1 MTVSRELECDFIGK
15 AVVPQVGAHANAN
28 TVRAAEL
35 LVAHPELAAASIHT
49 AAILGDSAR
58 VRAYIAADPAAATSR
73 GGPYDWDPL
82 THLAFSNFLT
92 RDAQAPDGVAD
103 FVGAARALL
112 DAGANVQ
119 TGFYDPHHGPTP
131 TFESALY
138 GAAGVAHHPGLT
150 QLLLDRGADPNDDE
164 VPYHVGESYDNR
176 AMEILVGSGKLTAD
190 SVGMILIRKCDWH
203 DAAGVDWLLRRGVDP
218 NHCRRWNTTTLH
230 HAIKRDNAIEIVETL
245 LAHGADP
252 LAVAEGVTC
261 VQLAV
266 RVGRSDVLEAFVAR
280 QVPIALT
287 GSDELLHALVF
298 GDIPRIAAISAEHPE
313 WVAEV
318 LAAGGRY
325 LALWALTDN
334 VAGVRALL
342 DLGVPATATFADGY
356 GYFGIPSGA
365 SALHVAA
372 WLARHDVVE
381 LLITRGADVN
391 ATVHG
396 SSHTITP
403 LQLAVRATVD
413 SYWTSRRS
421 PRSVRALLDAGAD
434 RAGIEVPCG
443 YDAVDALLR

>member
-1 MTVSRELECDFIGK
+1 MCPQFEFMWRGHCVGVERAPSVGPCAGGRRRWCLAWFRRGGAGGADQVTVSRELECDFIGK

-176 AMEILVGSGKLTAD
+176 AMRVLVESGTLTAD
-190 SVGMILIRKCDWH
+190 SLGTILIRTHWRARGVLPFE
-203 DAAGVDWLLRRGVDP
+203 AAHMDWL
-218 NHCRRWNTTTLH
+218 
-230 HAIKRDNAIEIVETL
+230 
-245 LAHGADP
+245 
-252 LAVAEGVTC
+252 
-261 VQLAV
+261 
-266 RVGRSDVLEAFVAR
+266 F
-280 QVPIALT
+280 
-287 GSDELLHALVF
+287 ALVLSSPY
-298 GDIPRIAAISAEHPE
+298 DTTR
-313 WVAEV
+313 
-318 LAAGGRY
+318 
-325 LALWALTDN
+325 
-334 VAGVRALL
+334 
-342 DLGVPATATFADGY
+342 TAR
-356 GYFGIPSGA
+356 P
-365 SALHVAA
+365 
-372 WLARHDVVE
+372 
-381 LLITRGADVN
+381 
-391 ATVHG
+391 
-396 SSHTITP
+396 P
-403 LQLAVRATVD
+403 
-413 SYWTSRRS
+413 
-421 PRSVRALLDAGAD
+421 
-434 RAGIEVPCG
+434 
-443 YDAVDALLR
+443 